1 MVSPFPIYFARS
13 LAIIGWGL
21 LMSTGFA
28 KNPVP
33 SAAPAPVKAA
43 QLDIAHKWVRY
54 ATDANGDPLGMQTS
68 IVRYQK
74 PGETSYVDL
83 VGAIHVG
90 DAKYYAEL
98 NRRFA
103 QYDALLYE
111 LVAPEGTRIEKDAVA
126 SDRHP
131 LGMLQGGMKDVLEL
145 EHQLEQVDYTR
156 PNFVH
161 ADMSP
166 EEFFKSMDQR
176 GEGIVQ
182 IFFRMMGAS
191 ITEQSKLQARGESP
205 DIDLMKALFAPD
217 RARQLKIAF
226 ARQLTQME
234 SLLNDFGGAQGSTLI
249 TERNKKALEVLAR
262 ERKAGKQKI
271 GIFYGAGHL
280 TDMHERMVNEFGM
293 KPVSEEWL
301 TAWDLS
307 E

>member
-1 MVSPFPIYFARS
+1 MASRFQKYFAHS
-13 LAIIGWGL
+13 LAILGWGL
-21 LMSTGFA
+21 CISAGFA
-28 KNPVP
+28 QK
-33 SAAPAPVKAA
+33 PAPPAGRAPVE
-43 QLDIAHKWVRY
+43 IAKKWVRY
-54 ATDANGDPLGMQTS
+54 AEDAGGDPIGMQTS

-103 QYDALLYE
+103 KYDALLYE
-111 LVAPEGTRIEKDAVA
+111 LVAPEGTRIERGAVA

-166 EEFFKSMDQR
+166 DEFFKSMDQR

-249 TERNKKALEVLAR
+249 TERN
-262 ERKAGKQKI
+262 RKRWKCWPASAKR
-271 GIFYGAGHL
+271 AS
-280 TDMHERMVNEFGM
+280 RR
-293 KPVSEEWL
+293 SASS
-301 TAWDLS
+301 TAPGT
-307 E
+307 

>member
-1 MVSPFPIYFARS
+1 M
-13 LAIIGWGL
+13 LGWGL
-21 LMSTGFA
+21 VVSTGFA
-28 KNPVP
+28 QKPQAKVGE
-33 SAAPAPVKAA
+33 APAKIA
-43 QLDIAHKWVRY
+43 QKWVRY
-54 ATDANGDPLGMQTS
+54 AEDPSGDPLGMQTS

-103 QYDALLYE
+103 KYDALLYE
-111 LVAPEGTRIEKDAVA
+111 LVAPEGTRIEKGAVA

-166 EEFFKSMDQR
+166 DEFFKSMDQR

-280 TDMHERMVNEFGM
+280 SDMHERMVRDFGM
-293 KPVSEEWL
+293 KPMSEEWL